1 MIRLPS
7 SWRRSTIGSEPPRQA
22 PTRFNAADAVVVSS
36 PDDLAAME
44 PGFVESL
51 SQRFEVE
58 ALASRLCPVL
68 LADQSVAIFALAEHV
83 GSDQADALA
92 HRIGACGYRLS
103 APARYVLAAPLLLAA
118 ARNQL
123 AGKPGAGGTTSVPSR
138 TALADAFNDMVEWGV
153 RNGASD
159 LHLNVR
165 LREPVSEVKFTLS
178 GRYVSPQR
186 FARMPTHM
194 LVDMLS
200 VAWMDISG
208 GNGAVFDPLA
218 EQQGSMTRLV
228 DGKTVMLRWAS
239 LAADQGPSVCLR
251 LLERDARAR
260 IPGLEQLGYLPDQI
274 DQVGRVMLSDGGVI
288 IFAGTVGSGKSTSL
302 ASLICSLPAH
312 RKVITIEDP
321 VEYIIPGAIQNT
333 VARNLN
339 ATAHDMYASK
349 LRTLK
354 RSAMTDV
361 LIGEVRDQETG
372 RALMDLAG
380 SGVNVYTTV
389 HAPCAAHIPERLASD
404 FIGVSRDFLA
414 TPGMLK
420 LLVYQA
426 LLPVLCPH
434 CALQARC
441 LTDGDMHLDGKRRS
455 ATDWGG
461 WLDLIQTLYGDA
473 CGMLRVRNPAGCSA
487 CRRHQL
493 PELNGYAGRTVVAEI
508 VEPAVAACHSLPVT
522 DPQHRGAMECAVLKA
537 YSGEIDPRDIEARFH
552 AFETQR
558 RLQVQ
563 GTGEPACMPLLRAV
577 PC

>member
-1 MIRLPS
+1 MIRLS
-7 SWRRSTIGSEPPRQA
+7 SAWRRSSIASDAPPQPA
-22 PTRFNAADAVVVSS
+22 PPRFNAADAIVVSS

-51 SQRFEVE
+51 SQRFDVE

-92 HRIGACGYRLS
+92 QRIGACGYRMS

-123 AGKPGAGGTTSVPSR
+123 AGKPGAGGAAPAPSR
-138 TALADAFNDMVEWGV
+138 TALADAFNDMVDWGV

-159 LHLNVR
+159 LHLNVC
-165 LREPVSEVKFTLS
+165 LREPVSEVRFTLA

-186 FARMPTHM
+186 FERMPTNM
-194 LVDMLS
+194 LMDMLS

-208 GNGAVFDPLA
+208 GNGAVFDPSA
-218 EQQGSMTRLV
+218 EQQGSMTRQV

-251 LLERDARAR
+251 LLERDARSR
-260 IPGLEQLGYLPDQI
+260 VPGLEQLGYLPDQTEQI
-274 DQVGRVMLSDGGVI
+274 GRVMLSEGGVI
-288 IFAGTVGSGKSTSL
+288 IFSGTVGSGKSTSL
-302 ASLICSLPAH
+302 ASLICGLPAH

-333 VARNLN
+333 VARNLD
-339 ATAHDMYASK
+339 ATAHQTYASK

-361 LIGEVRDQETG
+361 LLGEVRDEETG

-389 HAPCAAHIPERLASD
+389 HAPSAAHIPQRLASD
-404 FIGVSRDFLA
+404 FIRVSRDFLA

-434 CALQARC
+434 CARQASC
-441 LTDGDMHLDGKRRS
+441 LSDGDMHLDGKRRT
-455 ATDWGG
+455 AKEWNA
-461 WLDLIQTLYGDA
+461 WLELIQSLYGDA
-473 CGMLRVRNPAGCSA
+473 GGTLRVRNAAGCSA
-487 CRRHQL
+487 CHRPQL
-493 PELNGYAGRTVVAEI
+493 PELNGYAGRTVVADI
-508 VEPAVAACHSLPVT
+508 VEPAIAAHPGAGNEM
-522 DPQHRGAMECAVLKA
+522 PRRGAMECAVLKA
-537 YSGEIDPRDIEARFH
+537 YAGEIDPRDIEARFH

-558 RLQVQ
+558 RLRGRATVKH
-563 GTGEPACMPLLRAV
+563 ASMPQRRSV

>member
-1 MIRLPS
+1 MIKLPTP
-7 SWRRSTIGSEPPRQA
+7 WRRSSIATGGQRQA
-22 PTRFNAADAVVVSS
+22 PPRFNAADAVVVSS

-51 SQRFEVE
+51 SRRFDVE

-92 HRIGACGYRLS
+92 QRIGACGYRMS
-103 APARYVLAAPLLLAA
+103 APARFVLAAPLLLAA

-123 AGKPGAGGTTSVPSR
+123 AGKPGADAVAPAASR
-138 TALADAFNDMVEWGV
+138 TALADAFNDMVDWGV

-165 LREPVSEVKFTLS
+165 LREPVSEVRFTLA

-186 FARMPTHM
+186 FERMPTNM

-208 GNGAVFDPLA
+208 GNGAVFDPLV
-218 EQQGSMTRLV
+218 EQQGSMTRRV

-251 LLERDARAR
+251 LLDRDARSQV
-260 IPGLEQLGYLPDQI
+260 PGLEQLGYLPDQTEQI
-274 DQVGRVMLSDGGVI
+274 GRVMLSEGGIV

-302 ASLICSLPAH
+302 ASLIRGLPAH

-333 VARNLN
+333 VARNLD
-339 ATAHDMYASK
+339 AAAHQTYAAK

-361 LIGEVRDQETG
+361 LLGEVRDQETG

-389 HAPCAAHIPERLASD
+389 HAPSAAHIPERLASD

-426 LLPVLCPH
+426 LLPVLCLH
-434 CALQARC
+434 CALGAYC
-441 LTDGDMHLDGKRRS
+441 LTDGDTHLDGKPRS
-455 ATDWGG
+455 SKEWSG
-461 WLDLIQTLYGDA
+461 WLHLIQTLYGDA
-473 CGMLRVRNPAGCSA
+473 SGMLRVRNAAGCSA
-487 CRRHQL
+487 CRRPQL

-508 VEPAVAACHSLPVT
+508 VEPAAAVRQPTADNGRHY
-522 DPQHRGAMECAVLKA
+522 RGAMECAILKA
-537 YSGEIDPRDIEARFH
+537 YAGQIDPRDIESRFH

-558 RLQVQ
+558 RLQGDKSARQ
-563 GTGEPACMPLLRAV
+563 APTLDLRAV
-577 PC
+577 P